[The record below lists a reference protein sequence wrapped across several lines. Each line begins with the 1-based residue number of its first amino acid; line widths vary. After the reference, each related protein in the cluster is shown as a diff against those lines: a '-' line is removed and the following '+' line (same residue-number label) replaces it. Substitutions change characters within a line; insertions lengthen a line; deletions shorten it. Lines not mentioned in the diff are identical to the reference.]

1 MSYSIHDGRLSD
13 CKQLTSPNCASRGG
27 ADVELLVIHNISL
40 PPGEFGGGYI
50 EKLFTN
56 RLPPDAHPYF
66 AEVSKLRVSSH
77 LLIDRA
83 GAVTQFVPFDMQA
96 WHAGESSFRG
106 RGRCNEFSI
115 GIELE
120 GSDFEAF
127 TDAQYDALTQVTL
140 ALARAYPG
148 LNPDRIAGHS
158 DIAPGRKT
166 DPGPFFDWR
175 RYRSALGGAAGETA
189 T

>member
-1 MSYSIHDGRLSD
+1 M
-13 CKQLTSPNCASRGG
+13 
-27 ADVELLVIHNISL
+27 IHNISL

-106 RGRCNEFSI
+106 RGCCNVFSI

-120 GSDFEAF
+120 GSDFEVF
-127 TDAQYDALTQVTL
+127 TDVQYDTLTKVTL
-140 ALARAYPG
+140 ALFRAYSG

-175 RYRSALGGAAGETA
+175 RYRAALTKAMEQAPT
-189 T
+189 